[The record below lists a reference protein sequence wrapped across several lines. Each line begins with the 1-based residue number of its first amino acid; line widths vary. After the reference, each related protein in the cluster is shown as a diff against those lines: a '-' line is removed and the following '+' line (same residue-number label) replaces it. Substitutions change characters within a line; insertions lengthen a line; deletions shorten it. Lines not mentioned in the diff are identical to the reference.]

1 MSRIAYVNGRYVPH
15 RDAVV
20 HVEDRGYQFADGV
33 YEVCQA
39 LGGSLIDLAPHLD
52 RLERSLAALR
62 IAMPVSRKA
71 LELVVSEVLW
81 RNLVRDGIIYI
92 QVTRGMARRDHVFP
106 AASRPA
112 LVVTARAIDM
122 RRFDA
127 LAQKGVGVVAMDDL
141 RWKRVDIKT
150 INLTANVLARQTA
163 REQGYFEAWLVD
175 DKGFVTEGAATN
187 AWIVTGDGVV
197 VTRPA
202 GPEILAGVTRETVLR
217 QLAANGVRVELR
229 PFTIAEAQGAREAFI
244 TGATLTVM
252 PVVFINDQPVG
263 NGQPG
268 EAALGL
274 RENFQNFTQKA

>member
-1 MSRIAYVNGRYVPH
+1 MSRIAYVNGQYLRH
-15 RDAVV
+15 SEAAV

-39 LGGSLIDLAPHLD
+39 LDGSLIDLAPHLN

-62 IAMPVSRKA
+62 IAMPVSRMA
-71 LELVVSEVLW
+71 LELVVRETLR
-81 RNLVRDGIIYI
+81 RNRITDGMVYI
-92 QVTRGMARRDHVFP
+92 QVTRGVARRDHAFP
-106 AASRPA
+106 ATARSA

-127 LAQKGVGVVAMDDL
+127 LAKKGVGVIAMEDL

-150 INLTANVLARQTA
+150 VNLTANVLARQSA
-163 REQGYFEAWLVD
+163 RERGYFEAWLVD
-175 DKGFVTEGAATN
+175 DEGFVTEGAATN

-252 PVVFINDQPVG
+252 PVVSVNDQPIG
-263 NGQPG
+263 NGHPG
-268 EAALGL
+268 EFTLAL
-274 RENFQNFTQKA
+274 RENFKNFTQKV